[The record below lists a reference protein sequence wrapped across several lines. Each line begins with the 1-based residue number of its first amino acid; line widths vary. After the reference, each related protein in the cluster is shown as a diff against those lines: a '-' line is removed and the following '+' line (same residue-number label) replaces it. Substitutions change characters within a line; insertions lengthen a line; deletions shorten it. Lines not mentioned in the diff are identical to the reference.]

1 MPLNHHPKIGSI
13 VFCAFNGEKPEMDS
27 THPAVV
33 VSNENMP
40 RSGLCTVV
48 PLSTRPPDVVRKWH
62 HLLAEKST
70 RALPPNK
77 RAKPSWAKCDMV
89 TTVSLQKL
97 SFSGANSYGV
107 GGNLGPPIANSDLEA
122 IQHCILHVLRLWR
135 LIPPTPPPAPPGDP
149 PQGPL
154 IPPGE

>member
-1 MPLNHHPKIGSI
+1 MPLKYHPKIGSI
-13 VFCAFNGEKPEMDS
+13 VFCEFDGMPPEME
-27 THPAVV
+27 TAHYAVA
-33 VSNENMP
+33 VSNDNMP

-48 PLSTRPPDVVRKWH
+48 PLSSQPPDVVQKWH
-62 HLLAEKST
+62 HLLAETST
-70 RALPPNK
+70 RALPPHK
-77 RAKPSWAKCDMV
+77 RAKPSWAKCDMI
-89 TTVSLQKL
+89 TTVSLQRL
-97 SFSGANSYGV
+97 SLTGAGRYGA
-107 GGNLGPPIANSDLEA
+107 GGTAGPPVGNDDLQA